1 MTEAAGGARRYGLGA
16 LAHRNFRL
24 FFIGQ
29 GISLVGTWMQN
40 VGEGWLILTLTNSPF
55 YVGLTSALSSCGLVL
70 FSLYAGVIADR
81 VDKRR
86 VIVFMQLAFMLEALT
101 VSVLVWTGVIAV
113 WEVLVLATIL
123 GIASAFDIPMRQS
136 FIVEMVGK
144 DDLMNAI
151 ALNSSLFNGARV
163 IGPAI
168 AGVLIGAVGIAWC
181 YFLNGLSYIA
191 VIAGL
196 LMMRLPPVARPPRTT
211 SSWHGFREVLSYL
224 KSDRRIRALM
234 MLTAILSVF
243 GFPYIAMMP
252 VFARDVLHRGAAGYG
267 ALTSSIGIGAVIGA
281 LGIALASARIRAR
294 GRLMLV
300 GGIAFGGL
308 LILFSES
315 RVLALSMVLLGLAGC
330 AMIVNNSITNTLLQT
345 TAPDHLRGRIMGF
358 YSFVFVGMAPF
369 GAFLFGVVAEQVGVP
384 TTLAAGGAIGGLAVP
399 SDGWRVHANPNGLRL
414 GAPIR
419 CPTNTSFFTRR

>member
-1 MTEAAGGARRYGLGA
+1 MTEAARRYGFGA

-55 YVGLTSALSSCGLVL
+55 YVGLTAALSSLGVLL

-86 VIVFMQLAFMLEALT
+86 FIIFMQLAFMLEALT
-101 VSVLVWTGVIAV
+101 VAILVWTGVVAV
-113 WEVLVLATIL
+113 WQVLLLATIL

-136 FIVEMVGK
+136 FVVEMVGK

-151 ALNSSLFNGARV
+151 ALNSSVFNGARV

-181 YFLNGLSYIA
+181 YFLNGVSYIA

-196 LMMRLPPVARPPRTT
+196 LLMRLPPRAPPARGASAWT
-211 SSWHGFREVLSYL
+211 GFREVLAYL
-224 KSDRRIRALM
+224 RGDRRLRVLM
-234 MLTAILSVF
+234 ILTAVISVF

-252 VFARDVLHRGAAGYG
+252 VFARDVLHRGATGYG

-294 GRLMLV
+294 GRLMLA
-300 GGIAFGGL
+300 GGTAFGIL
-308 LILFSES
+308 LILFAAS
-315 RVLALSMVLLGLAGC
+315 RSLALSMLLLALAGC
-330 AMIVNNSITNTLLQT
+330 AMIVNNSLANTLLQT

-369 GAFLFGVVAEQVGVP
+369 GAFLFGLVAEHVGAP
-384 TTLAAGGAIGGLAVP
+384 ATLAAGGVIVALAVTIAGVAEP
-399 SDGWRVHANPNGLRL
+399 S
-414 GAPIR
+414 IR
-419 CPTNTSFFTRR
+419 AV

>member
-1 MTEAAGGARRYGLGA
+1 MTEAARRYGLGA

-55 YVGLTSALSSCGLVL
+55 YVGLTAALSSLGVLL
-70 FSLYAGVIADR
+70 FSLYAGVVADR

-86 VIVFMQLAFMLEALT
+86 VIVSMQVAFMLEAFT
-101 VSVLVWTGVIAV
+101 VSILVWTHVVAV
-113 WEVLVLATIL
+113 WQVLLLATVL

-144 DDLMNAI
+144 EDLMNAI

-168 AGVLIGAVGIAWC
+168 AGLLIGALGIAWC
-181 YFLNGLSYIA
+181 YFLNGVSYIA
-191 VIAGL
+191 VIVGL
-196 LMMRLPPVARPPRTT
+196 LMMRLPVVPRPTRTA
-211 SSWHGFREVLSYL
+211 SAWSGFREVLVYL
-224 KSDRRIRALM
+224 RGDRRLRVLM
-234 MLTAILSVF
+234 ILTGTLSVF

-252 VFARDVLHRGAAGYG
+252 VFARDVLHRGATGYG

-281 LGIALASARIRAR
+281 LGVALASARIHAR

-300 GGIAFGGL
+300 GGTAFGVL
-308 LILFSES
+308 LMLFAAS
-315 RVLALSMVLLGLAGC
+315 RSLALSMGLLALTGC
-330 AMIVNNSITNTLLQT
+330 AMIVNNSLTNTLLQT

-369 GAFLFGVVAEQVGVP
+369 GAFMFG
-384 TTLAAGGAIGGLAVP
+384 LAAEHVGAPITIATGGAIVALAVTIA
-399 SDGWRVHANPNGLRL
+399 GWAVPELRS
-414 GAPIR
+414 A
-419 CPTNTSFFTRR
+419 

>member
-1 MTEAAGGARRYGLGA
+1 MTDAVGARRYGLGA

-55 YVGLTSALSSCGLVL
+55 YVGLTAALSSIGVLL

-86 VIVFMQLAFMLEALT
+86 VIVFMQIAFMLEALT
-101 VSVLVWTGVIAV
+101 VATLVATHVVAV
-113 WEVLVLATIL
+113 WQVLVLATLL
-123 GIASAFDIPMRQS
+123 GVASGFDIPMRQS
-136 FIVEMVGK
+136 FVVEMVGK
-144 DDLMNAI
+144 EDLMNAI

-163 IGPAI
+163 IGPAL
-168 AGVLIGAVGIAWC
+168 AGLLIGALGIAWC
-181 YFLNGLSYIA
+181 YFLNGLSYVA

-196 LMMRLPPVARPPRTT
+196 LLMRLPPLTRPPKTT
-211 SSWHGFREVLSYL
+211 STWGGFTEVLAFL
-224 KSDRRIRALM
+224 RSDRRLRVLM

-243 GFPYIAMMP
+243 GFPYISMMP

-281 LGIALASARIRAR
+281 LGIALASARIRKR

-300 GGIAFGGL
+300 GGTALGIL
-308 LILFSES
+308 LIVFSAS
-315 RVLALSMVLLGLAGC
+315 RSLGLSMALLALAGC
-330 AMIVNNSITNTLLQT
+330 AMIVNNSLANTLIQT
-345 TAPDHLRGRIMGF
+345 SAPDHLRGRIMGF

-369 GAFLFGVVAEQVGVP
+369 GAFLFGLAAEHIGAP
-384 TTLAAGGAIGGLAVP
+384 TTIAIGGAVVAVAVTIGGIVEP
-399 SDGWRVHANPNGLRL
+399 S
-414 GAPIR
+414 IR
-419 CPTNTSFFTRR
+419 AA

>member
-1 MTEAAGGARRYGLGA
+1 MTEPGVMPGGRVRRYGFGA
-16 LAHRNFRL
+16 LSHRNFRL

-55 YVGLTSALSSCGLVL
+55 YVGLTSALSSLGVLL

-101 VSVLVWTGVIAV
+101 VAVLVWTHVVAV
-113 WEVLVLATIL
+113 WQVLVLATIL
-123 GIASAFDIPMRQS
+123 GVASAFDIPMRQS

-144 DDLMNAI
+144 EDLMNAI

-168 AGVLIGAVGIAWC
+168 AGVLIGALGIAWC

-196 LMMRLPPVARPPRTT
+196 LMMRLPPPVRSVRAT
-211 SSWHGFREVLSYL
+211 STWAGFREVLTYL
-224 KSDRRIRALM
+224 KGNRSIRALM
-234 MLTAILSVF
+234 MLTSILSVF
-243 GFPYIAMMP
+243 GFPYISMMP
-252 VFARDVLHRGAAGYG
+252 VFDRDVLHRGAAEYG
-267 ALTSSIGIGAVIGA
+267 ALTASIGVGAVIGA
-281 LGIALASARIRAR
+281 LGVALASSRIRKR

-300 GGIAFGGL
+300 GGTAFGIL
-308 LILFSES
+308 LVLFSAS
-315 RVLALSMVLLGLAGC
+315 RSLVLAMVLLGFAGC
-330 AMIVNNSITNTLLQT
+330 AMIVNNSLTNTLLQT
-345 TAPDHLRGRIMGF
+345 AAPDHLRGRVMGF

-369 GAFLFGVVAEQVGVP
+369 GAFLFGLIAEHVGAPVTIAGGGAVVAISVAVAGLIVP
-384 TTLAAGGAIGGLAVP
+384 E
-399 SDGWRVHANPNGLRL
+399 LR
-414 GAPIR
+414 A
-419 CPTNTSFFTRR
+419 

>member
-1 MTEAAGGARRYGLGA
+1 MTEGARRYGFGA

-55 YVGLTSALSSCGLVL
+55 YVGLTAALSSVGVLL

-86 VIVFMQLAFMLEALT
+86 FIILMQLAFMIEAFT
-101 VSVLVWTGVIAV
+101 VSILIWTNAIAV
-113 WEVLVLATIL
+113 WQVLVLATTL
-123 GIASAFDIPMRQS
+123 GIASAFDIPMRQA
-136 FIVEMVGK
+136 FVVEMVGK

-151 ALNSSLFNGARV
+151 ALNSSLFNAARV

-168 AGVLIGAVGIAWC
+168 AGLLIGTVGIAWC

-196 LMMRLPPVARPPRTT
+196 LMMRLPYDPRPPKTT
-211 SSWHGFREVLSYL
+211 SAWTGFREVLVYL
-224 KSDRRIRALM
+224 RNDQRLRVLM
-234 MLTAILSVF
+234 ILTAMLSVF

-252 VFARDVLHRGAAGYG
+252 VFARDVLNRGATGYG
-267 ALTSSIGIGAVIGA
+267 ALTSSIGIGAVVGA

-294 GRLMLV
+294 GRLMLI
-300 GGIAFGGL
+300 GGTAFGIL
-308 LILFSES
+308 LILFSAS
-315 RVLALSMVLLGLAGC
+315 RVLALSMVLLALAGC
-330 AMIVNNSITNTLLQT
+330 AMIVNNAITNTLIQT
-345 TAPDHLRGRIMGF
+345 TAPDHLRGRVMGF

-369 GAFLFGVVAEQVGVP
+369 GAFLFGVVAEHVGVP
-384 TTLAAGGAIGGLAVP
+384 TTLAAGGAIVALAVTIA
-399 SDGWRVHANPNGLRL
+399 GWMVPE
-414 GAPIR
+414 IR
-419 CPTNTSFFTRR
+419 NA

>member
-1 MTEAAGGARRYGLGA
+1 MTDAARRYGFGA

-29 GISLVGTWMQN
+29 GISLIGTWMQN

-55 YVGLTSALSSCGLVL
+55 YVGLTAALSSIGVLL

-81 VDKRR
+81 TDKRR
-86 VIVFMQLAFMLEALT
+86 FIIFMQLAFMLEAFT
-101 VSVLVWTGVIAV
+101 VSILVWTGVVAV
-113 WEVLVLATIL
+113 WQVLLLATLL

-136 FIVEMVGK
+136 FVVEMVGK

-151 ALNSSLFNGARV
+151 ALNSSLFNAARV

-168 AGVLIGAVGIAWC
+168 AGLLIGAVGIAWC

-196 LMMRLPPVARPPRTT
+196 LMMRLPPSPQPPQTT
-211 SSWHGFREVLSYL
+211 SAWTGFREVLAYL
-224 KSDRRIRALM
+224 RGDRRVRTLM
-234 MLTAILSVF
+234 VLTAVLSVF

-252 VFARDVLHRGAAGYG
+252 VFARDVLHRGAEGYG

-281 LGIALASARIRAR
+281 LAIAWRSARIRAR

-300 GGIAFGGL
+300 GGTAFGIL
-308 LILFSES
+308 LMLFAAS
-315 RVLALSMVLLGLAGC
+315 RSLGLSMGLLGLAGF
-330 AMIVNNSITNTLLQT
+330 AMIVNNALGNTLLQT
-345 TAPDHLRGRIMGF
+345 AAPDHLRGRIMGF

-369 GAFLFGVVAEQVGVP
+369 GAFLFGVVAEHVGVP
-384 TTLAAGGAIGGLAVP
+384 ATLAAGGAIVALSVMIAAWMEP
-399 SDGWRVHANPNGLRL
+399 SIRVA
-414 GAPIR
+414 
-419 CPTNTSFFTRR
+419 

>member
-1 MTEAAGGARRYGLGA
+1 MTEAARRYGFGA

-55 YVGLTSALSSCGLVL
+55 YVGLTAALSSLGVLL

-86 VIVFMQLAFMLEALT
+86 FIIFMQLAFMLEAFA
-101 VSVLVWTGVIAV
+101 VSILVWTGVVAV
-113 WEVLVLATIL
+113 WQVLLLATIL

-136 FIVEMVGK
+136 FVVEMVGK

-168 AGVLIGAVGIAWC
+168 AGFLIGAVGIAWC
-181 YFLNGLSYIA
+181 YFLNGVSYIA

-196 LMMRLPPVARPPRTT
+196 LLMRLPPRAPPARAASAWT
-211 SSWHGFREVLSYL
+211 GFREVLAYL
-224 KSDRRIRALM
+224 RDDRRLRVLM
-234 MLTAILSVF
+234 ILTAVISVF

-252 VFARDVLHRGAAGYG
+252 VFARDVLHRGATGYG

-294 GRLMLV
+294 GRLMLA
-300 GGIAFGGL
+300 GGTAFGIL
-308 LILFSES
+308 LILFSVS
-315 RVLALSMVLLGLAGC
+315 RVLGLSMALLALTGC
-330 AMIVNNSITNTLLQT
+330 AMIVNNSLTNTLIQT
-345 TAPDHLRGRIMGF
+345 TAPDHLRGRVMGF

-369 GAFLFGVVAEQVGVP
+369 GAFLFGLVAEHVGAP
-384 TTLAAGGAIGGLAVP
+384 ATLAAGGVIVALAVTIA
-399 SDGWRVHANPNGLRL
+399 GWMVPE
-414 GAPIR
+414 IR
-419 CPTNTSFFTRR
+419 AA

>member
-1 MTEAAGGARRYGLGA
+1 MTEAATGARRYGFGA

-55 YVGLTSALSSCGLVL
+55 YVGLTAALSSVGVLL

-86 VIVFMQLAFMLEALT
+86 FIILMQLAFMIEAFT
-101 VSVLVWTGVIAV
+101 VSILIWTNAIAV
-113 WEVLVLATIL
+113 WQVLVLATTL
-123 GIASAFDIPMRQS
+123 GIASAFDIPMRQA
-136 FIVEMVGK
+136 FVVEMVGK

-151 ALNSSLFNGARV
+151 ALNSSLFNAARV

-168 AGVLIGAVGIAWC
+168 AGLLIGTVGIAWC
-181 YFLNGLSYIA
+181 YFVNGLSYIA

-196 LMMRLPPVARPPRTT
+196 LMMRLPYDPRPPKTT
-211 SSWHGFREVLSYL
+211 SAWTGFREVLAYL
-224 KSDRRIRALM
+224 RNDRRLRVLM
-234 MLTAILSVF
+234 ILTAILSVF

-252 VFARDVLHRGAAGYG
+252 VFARDVLNRGATGYG

-294 GRLMLV
+294 GRLMLI
-300 GGIAFGGL
+300 GGTAFGIL
-308 LILFSES
+308 LILFSAS

-330 AMIVNNSITNTLLQT
+330 AMIVNNSLTNTLIQT
-345 TAPDHLRGRIMGF
+345 TAPDHLRGRVMGF

-369 GAFLFGVVAEQVGVP
+369 GAFLFGVVAERVGVP
-384 TTLAAGGAIGGLAVP
+384 ATIATGGVIVTITVAIARWLVP
-399 SDGWRVHANPNGLRL
+399 E
-414 GAPIR
+414 IR
-419 CPTNTSFFTRR
+419 NA

>member
-1 MTEAAGGARRYGLGA
+1 MTEAARRYGLGA

-55 YVGLTSALSSCGLVL
+55 YVGLTSALSSLGVLL

-101 VSVLVWTGVIAV
+101 VSVLVWTHVVAV
-113 WEVLVLATIL
+113 WQVLMLATIL
-123 GIASAFDIPMRQS
+123 GIASAFDIPMRQA
-136 FIVEMVGK
+136 FVVEMVGK

-191 VIAGL
+191 VIGGL
-196 LMMRLPPVARPPRTT
+196 LMMRLPPVSRPAQTT
-211 SSWHGFREVLSYL
+211 STWSGFREVLTFL
-224 KSDRRIRALM
+224 RGDRRLRVLM
-234 MLTAILSVF
+234 IVTAVISVF
-243 GFPYIAMMP
+243 GFPYISMMP

-267 ALTSSIGIGAVIGA
+267 ALTSSG
-281 LGIALASARIRAR
+281 RIRAR

-300 GGIAFGGL
+300 GGTAFGIL
-308 LILFSES
+308 LILFSAS
-315 RVLALSMVLLGLAGC
+315 RALALSMVLLGLTGC
-330 AMIVNNSITNTLLQT
+330 AMIINNALTNTLLQT

-369 GAFLFGVVAEQVGVP
+369 GAFLFGLVAEHVGAP
-384 TTLAAGGAIGGLAVP
+384 ATLAAGGAIVALAVTIA
-399 SDGWRVHANPNGLRL
+399 GWVIPE
-414 GAPIR
+414 IR
-419 CPTNTSFFTRR
+419 AA

>member
-1 MTEAAGGARRYGLGA
+1 
-16 LAHRNFRL
+16 
-24 FFIGQ
+24 
-29 GISLVGTWMQN
+29 MQN

-55 YVGLTSALSSCGLVL
+55 YVGLTAALSSLGVLL
-70 FSLYAGVIADR
+70 FSLYAGVVADR

-86 VIVFMQLAFMLEALT
+86 VIIFMQLAFMLEAFT
-101 VSVLVWTGVIAV
+101 VSILVWTGVIAV
-113 WEVLVLATIL
+113 WQVLVLATTL

-196 LMMRLPPVARPPRTT
+196 LMMRLPPVARQPRTT

-300 GGIAFGGL
+300 GGTAFGIL
-308 LILFSES
+308 LILFSAS
-315 RVLALSMVLLGLAGC
+315 RVLALSMVLLALAGC
-330 AMIVNNSITNTLLQT
+330 AMIVNNSINNTLLQT
-345 TAPDHLRGRIMGF
+345 AAPDHLRGRIMGF
-358 YSFVFVGMAPF
+358 YSFVFVGMAPL
-369 GAFLFGVVAEQVGVP
+369 GAFLFGLVAEHIGVP
-384 TTLAAGGAIGGLAVP
+384 ATIAAGGAIVALAVVITAI
-399 SDGWRVHANPNGLRL
+399 RVPEL
-414 GAPIR
+414 GQ
-419 CPTNTSFFTRR
+419 T